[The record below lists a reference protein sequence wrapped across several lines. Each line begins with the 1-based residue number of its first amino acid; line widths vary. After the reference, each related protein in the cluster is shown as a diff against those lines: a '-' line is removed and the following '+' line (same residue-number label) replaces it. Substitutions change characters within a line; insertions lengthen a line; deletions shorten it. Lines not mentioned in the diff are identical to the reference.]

1 MLLQNNRLNL
11 IHKSNNEYT
20 IYLLLMKTK
29 TANNNSM
36 LFKLMSMFDTL
47 QTQK

>member
-1 MLLQNNRLNL
+1 MLLQNNRLYL

-20 IYLLLMKTK
+20 IYLQLMKTK
-29 TANNNSM
+29 TVNNNSM
-36 LFKLMSMFDTL
+36 LFKLMSMFDKL